1 MPRIKRRKK
10 EPLSKGFSSIIYKWF
25 RCAML
30 TQVKSDIK
38 KELDVKKSSSTSQV
52 NYIYNN

>member
-1 MPRIKRRKK
+1 MPFIQDVKK

-30 TQVKSDIK
+30 TPALSDK
-38 KELDVKKSSSTSQV
+38 KRARLFNV
-52 NYIYNN
+52 